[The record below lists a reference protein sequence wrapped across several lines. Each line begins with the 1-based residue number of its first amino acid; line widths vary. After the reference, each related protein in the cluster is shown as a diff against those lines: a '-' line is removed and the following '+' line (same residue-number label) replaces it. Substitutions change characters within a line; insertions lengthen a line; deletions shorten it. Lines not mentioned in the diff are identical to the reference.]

1 MTKPADVIIA
11 NQTSTNARTD
21 INNVNVSLVS
31 NFTRSWNGTA
41 VEVETTE
48 PTQIYSNMWWS
59 DTDNELLKIRADGND
74 AWISVAYLDQT
85 NDKFRIL
92 DDTQVVDTSG
102 TQTGLLG
109 DQATATWET
118 GTGTTESLIS
128 PAKLKAAIV
137 AQPTVTI
144 VRGATST
151 ATTSLTHVASHG
163 QSSRPDF
170 VWGEVII
177 TTAQHGYAVGDCIK
191 IGNVYERDE
200 DDIHMTL
207 WGNATQMGLS
217 TNTSSAYRFVANRST
232 GADAQLTG
240 QSIRICG
247 VWYDQQITC
256 IVELNSNASRTKPK

>member
-1 MTKPADVIIA
+1 MAQHDYNIA
-11 NQTSTNARTD
+11 NQTASDARTD
-21 INNVNVSLVS
+21 INNVLEAIATNNS
-31 NFTRSWNGTA
+31 GTG
-41 VEVETTE
+41 VPSTTF
-48 PTQIYSNMWWS
+48 PNQWFY
-59 DTDNELLKIRADGND
+59 DTDNQLLKIRNNTTTT
-74 AWISVAYLDQT
+74 YLNVGYIDQT
-85 NDKFRIL
+85 NGFEIL
-92 DDTQVVDTSG
+92 DDTHVVNTSG

-109 DQATATWET
+109 DQATSTWET

-144 VRGATST
+144 VRGPTST
-151 ATTSLTHVASHG
+151 ATTALTHIANHG

-177 TTAQHGYAVGDCIK
+177 TSAQHGYAVGDCIK

-200 DDIHMTL
+200 DDRHLTV

-217 TNTSSAYRFVANRST
+217 TNLAATYMYVANRST
-232 GADAQLTG
+232 SADQLLTG

-247 VWYDQQITC
+247 VWYD
-256 IVELNSNASRTKPK
+256 